1 MSLLKDRYD
10 FSFKFLAVLSMSD
23 ILLRA
28 MRTPS
33 LKSYLTN
40 RPFGLIC
47 LALSIMVS
55 LSLKKD
61 NRMIMSHGPSRL

>member
-1 MSLLKDRYD
+1 MFRKSHMFCFQKT
-10 FSFKFLAVLSMSD
+10 KNVLSMSD

-33 LKSYLTN
+33 LKSSLTN
-40 RPFGLIC
+40 RHFGLIS

-61 NRMIMSHGPSRL
+61 NRMIMSLGPPRL